1 MEKYQA
7 AVKNN
12 KLQIIAPTWNDEFEL
27 SDRFSDIQYY
37 IEYAIKNHKTLA
49 NNPPIRI
56 YITRI
61 KNRLLFK
68 IKDGYKLEFRTPET
82 MMLFGSPKKLVDKT
96 KNGENVPSLEVVEVL
111 LRPWSFIENQCQQ
124 QPEVLHTFVLKKSH
138 SFLIIFLYPINLLS
152 IEQNNLVF

>member
-1 MEKYQA
+1 MMSLNYLTGSYS
-7 AVKNN
+7 V
-12 KLQIIAPTWNDEFEL
+12 
-27 SDRFSDIQYY
+27 SDIQYY
-37 IEYAIKNHKTLA
+37 IEYAIKNHKTLT
-49 NNPPIRI
+49 NNPPFRI

-152 IEQNNLVF
+152 IEQNNLVFWKPIILSLITPQ

>member
-1 MEKYQA
+1 MMSLNYLTGSYS
-7 AVKNN
+7 V
-12 KLQIIAPTWNDEFEL
+12 
-27 SDRFSDIQYY
+27 SDIQYY

-111 LRPWSFIENQCQQ
+111 LRPWSFIEINVNNSLRCYI
-124 QPEVLHTFVLKKSH
+124 LLYSKN
-138 SFLIIFLYPINLLS
+138 LIAFLLS
-152 IEQNNLVF
+152 FCTQ

>member
-1 MEKYQA
+1 
-7 AVKNN
+7 
-12 KLQIIAPTWNDEFEL
+12 
-27 SDRFSDIQYY
+27 
-37 IEYAIKNHKTLA
+37 
-49 NNPPIRI
+49 
-56 YITRI
+56 
-61 KNRLLFK
+61 
-68 IKDGYKLEFRTPET
+68 